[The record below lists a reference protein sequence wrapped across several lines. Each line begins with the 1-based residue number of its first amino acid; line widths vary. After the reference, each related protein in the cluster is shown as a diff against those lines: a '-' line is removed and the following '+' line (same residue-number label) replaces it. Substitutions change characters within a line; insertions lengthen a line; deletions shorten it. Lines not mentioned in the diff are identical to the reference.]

1 MATQKVQGGSNLEK
15 NQSDSKLYAL
25 GHYTML
31 SFYILQI
38 GQWDLEKSMYLS
50 KFIE

>member
-1 MATQKVQGGSNLEK
+1 MWNVTQEEIKESYMATQKVQGGSNLDK

-31 SFYILQI
+31 SFYILQV
-38 GQWDLEKSMYLS
+38 GQ
-50 KFIE
+50 